1 MLQKVGLPRTN
12 AIFLRYICEIIYKN
26 RSFIFTSQVYNLMGF
41 AGLGEYIWLGAALS
55 VALTI
60 TLQVGAV
67 EGRDQKGVKLVR
79 F

>member
-1 MLQKVGLPRTN
+1 M
-12 AIFLRYICEIIYKN
+12 CEIIKTKI
-26 RSFIFTSQVYNLMGF
+26 FFVFTSQVYNLMGF

-67 EGRDQKGVKLVR
+67 ERGTPKRWSNW
-79 F
+79 

>member
-1 MLQKVGLPRTN
+1 
-12 AIFLRYICEIIYKN
+12 
-26 RSFIFTSQVYNLMGF
+26 MGF

-67 EGRDQKGVKLVR
+67 EGHPQKVVKLVR